1 MTLDDVFDDCETE
14 PRAAGFATPCGI
26 DAIKALRDPRKM
38 LARDPR
44 PVIRHRQYDPA
55 SVLQRGNV
63 DYTARPVAAVAHGI
77 AHQIVED
84 LDQLRA
90 VSAHRWQ
97 VARDV
102 HGKFATAAA
111 ADLADVGDRGLDDVG
126 NRDRFIRREEAVGL
140 NTRQAHQILD
150 DAQHAPRFVA
160 DGAAEVGAEL

>member
-90 VSAHRWQ
+90 VS
-97 VARDV
+97 
-102 HGKFATAAA
+102 GKFATAAA

-140 NTRQAHQILD
+140 NTRQAHQIL
-150 DAQHAPRFVA
+150 
-160 DGAAEVGAEL
+160 